1 MKKKKRKRKRKH
13 KNRYNTSFKK
23 REREKRGESWWCC
36 VALATT
42 NLRICASRRRGEMAY
57 HHQYHDQ
64 IERRND
70 DSSTSS
76 SLNLLILRDR
86 GCLFSQDVYAL
97 LPNVEGQMRAAS
109 IQSSNSRAEE
119 FDDRTFKC
127 VVPLRDGGT
136 SICALIHKKFKPME
150 TQEEEVQSVC
160 KYISDCSLEYEIG
173 TEEFMKRYP
182 NKKARNVGRF
192 DPRVDAILLLV
203 KSNRD
208 LDSFLHLMQRAEQPV
223 PSIIVGALST
233 QAKTELKRR
242 TISDVEKYKDVFMLV
257 DASSSANIE
266 STFIK
271 RFFSHREIMRAK
283 NFPNRRVEQAKQRQQ
298 QQRLRKSAERQ
309 SSFLARIFFGAT
321 DRNSSRTI
329 SSGRPTGLMA
339 AAPQKAKKNAV
350 AGGPTTTTTKRLMR
364 RESIQSL
371 AMAFVLVLGLGF
383 IIIETRLPDANSI
396 ASSSPR
402 RAASSSKSSSLL
414 EVAHKTYPG
423 FGLVDVSK
431 ESELSLEV
439 HEIFPETT
447 SVVLDSNAFPPSG
460 DHSDDNRHSL
470 ARFVVSD
477 ALAPRNEKKSEH
489 CAPIIRTTPTNG
501 GAIYQTLDGKTPSG
515 PPLISAGAL
524 IAHPDRIFI
533 YAPPRASKKQ
543 RHISSVESMTL
554 ELPCAREASSRI
566 MKFIVRGRSAKK
578 SKRDS
583 PFFETRIQAITSGA
597 SVRTIRN
604 VRFSSK
610 SENALETKCKN
621 SRCTITVGALRGGT
635 ISFSASSIE
644 RASNSYGSVVTFA
657 SDGSAKA
664 TTGSLEALKELLS
677 NLEYAKAPNTR
688 KSEDVVSI
696 TLTYDE
702 DGKTPTAAR
711 AEQARVLVHVRAACT
726 ARTAKVSGNG
736 VAKTGNNPGKLATI
750 DVFCKDGLGQ
760 ELKGAA
766 LRGGGGSQE
775 LTLEVTHGSD
785 VTQRMK
791 FGVAPDA
798 SCYRAQFVRPA
809 SDYEVTVIIDGAKTP
824 NSPRYVAID
833 ETKTSDV
840 IEKASEK
847 EKKKITASNQRPI
860 IPARYSEDV
869 QEALRHIA
877 SKEHGGSKWKA
888 ANRARNWR
896 PTQVDVIEENEDD
909 NREEEKNKRDYEED
923 DAREEKR
930 ASGLKSF
937 LERRNVIKAESERTK
952 MTDTIKKA
960 KIPEGESKFMKLEG
974 RAPIASDMVVIET
987 EEPTDFHSLPRIPEW
1002 NEETIP
1008 RPENPVQEDDDGG
1021 FQHGDGE
1028 YVHLHE
1034 YVSHEDGSA
1043 SNGELSSSS
1052 LRMKQAFK
1060 ASLKLDSSDGVFK
1073 FDRLQIEQVRRR
1085 ESGHKHLDGHS

>member
-1 MKKKKRKRKRKH
+1 
-13 KNRYNTSFKK
+13 
-23 REREKRGESWWCC
+23 
-36 VALATT
+36 
-42 NLRICASRRRGEMAY
+42 MAY
-57 HHQYHDQ
+57 HHQYHDR

-70 DSSTSS
+70 DSSTPS
-76 SLNLLILRDR
+76 SLNLLVLNDR
-86 GCLFSQDVYAL
+86 GCSFSQDVYAL
-97 LPNVEGQMRAAS
+97 LPNVEGQIRAAS
-109 IQSSNSRAEE
+109 IQSSSSRAEE

-127 VVPLRDGGT
+127 VFPLRDGGT
-136 SICALIHKKFKPME
+136 SICTLIHKKFKPME
-150 TQEEEVQSVC
+150 TQEVQSVC
-160 KYISDCSLEYEIG
+160 KYINIY
-173 TEEFMKRYP
+173 
-182 NKKARNVGRF
+182 
-192 DPRVDAILLLV
+192 RVDAIVLLV

-242 TISDVEKYKDVFMLV
+242 TMGDVEKYRDVFMLI

-271 RFFSHREIMRAK
+271 RFFSRREIMRAK

-298 QQRLRKSAERQ
+298 QQRLRKNAERQ

-350 AGGPTTTTTKRLMR
+350 AGGPTPTTTKRLMR
-364 RESIQSL
+364 LESIQSL

-402 RAASSSKSSSLL
+402 RAASSSKSSSY
-414 EVAHKTYPG
+414 EAAHKTYPG
-423 FGLVDVSK
+423 FGLVDVSE

-447 SVVLDSNAFPPSG
+447 SVVLDSNAFPPSD
-460 DHSDDNRHSL
+460 DHSDDNRYSL

-566 MKFIVRGRSAKK
+566 LKFLVRGRSVKK

-583 PFFETRIQAITSGA
+583 PFFETRIQTITSGA

-736 VAKTGNNPGKLATI
+736 VAKTGNTPGKLATI

-766 LRGGGGSQE
+766 LRGGDGSQE

-798 SCYRAQFVRPA
+798 SCYRRNSFDRR
-809 SDYEVTVIIDGAKTP
+809 VTMKLP
-824 NSPRYVAID
+824 S
-833 ETKTSDV
+833 S
-840 IEKASEK
+840 S
-847 EKKKITASNQRPI
+847 TARKLQIRRTSNQRPI
-860 IPARYSEDV
+860 IPARHSEDI
-869 QEALRHIA
+869 QEALQHIA

-896 PTQVDVIEENEDD
+896 PTQLDVIEENADD
-909 NREEEKNKRDYEED
+909 NREEEKNQRDYEED
-923 DAREEKR
+923 DAREEKL

-952 MTDTIKKA
+952 MEDTIKKA
-960 KIPEGESKFMKLEG
+960 KIPEGESKFMKLKG

-1008 RPENPVQEDDDGG
+1008 RPENPVQEGDDGG

-1034 YVSHEDGSA
+1034 NLSYEDGSA
-1043 SNGELSSSS
+1043 SNGDLSSSS

>member
-1 MKKKKRKRKRKH
+1 
-13 KNRYNTSFKK
+13 
-23 REREKRGESWWCC
+23 
-36 VALATT
+36 
-42 NLRICASRRRGEMAY
+42 MAY
-57 HHQYHDQ
+57 HHQYHDR

-76 SLNLLILRDR
+76 SLNLLVLRDR

-97 LPNVEGQMRAAS
+97 LPNVEGQIRAAS
-109 IQSSNSRAEE
+109 IQSSSSRAEE

-127 VVPLRDGGT
+127 VFPLRDGGT
-136 SICALIHKKFKPME
+136 SICTLIHKKFKPME

-160 KYISDCSLEYEIG
+160 KYIFIY
-173 TEEFMKRYP
+173 
-182 NKKARNVGRF
+182 
-192 DPRVDAILLLV
+192 RVDAIVLLV

-271 RFFSHREIMRAK
+271 RFFSRREIMRAK

-298 QQRLRKSAERQ
+298 QKRLRKSAERQ
-309 SSFLARIFFGAT
+309 SSFLARVFFGAT

-350 AGGPTTTTTKRLMR
+350 AGGPTTATTKRLMR

-402 RAASSSKSSSLL
+402 RAASSSKSSSL
-414 EVAHKTYPG
+414 EAVHKTYHG
-423 FGLVDVSK
+423 FGLVDVSE

-447 SVVLDSNAFPPSG
+447 SVVLDSNAFPPSD
-460 DHSDDNRHSL
+460 DHSDDNRYSL

-477 ALAPRNEKKSEH
+477 ALAPRNEKKPEH
-489 CAPIIRTTPTNG
+489 
-501 GAIYQTLDGKTPSG
+501 YGKTPSG

-533 YAPPRASKKQ
+533 YAPPRVSKKQ

-566 MKFIVRGRSAKK
+566 LKFIVRGRSAKK

-583 PFFETRIQAITSGA
+583 PFFETRIQTITSGA

-610 SENALETKCKN
+610 SENALVTKCKN

-635 ISFSASSIE
+635 LSFSASSIE

-702 DGKTPTAAR
+702 DGKTPTATR

-736 VAKTGNNPGKLATI
+736 VAKTGNTPGKLATI

-766 LRGGGGSQE
+766 LRGGDGSQE

-847 EKKKITASNQRPI
+847 EKKKVTASNQRPI
-860 IPARYSEDV
+860 ILARHSEDV
-869 QEALRHIA
+869 QEALQHIA

-896 PTQVDVIEENEDD
+896 PTQVDVIEENEDN

-923 DAREEKR
+923 DAREEKL

-952 MTDTIKKA
+952 MEDTIKKA

-1008 RPENPVQEDDDGG
+1008 RPENPLQEGDDGG

-1034 YVSHEDGSA
+1034 DLSYEDGSTG
-1043 SNGELSSSS
+1043 NGDLSSSS

-1073 FDRLQIEQVRRR
+1073 FDRLQI
-1085 ESGHKHLDGHS
+1085 

>member
-1 MKKKKRKRKRKH
+1 MKKKKKKRKH

-36 VALATT
+36 VALVTT
-42 NLRICASRRRGEMAY
+42 NVLICASRGVGEMAY
-57 HHQYHDQ
+57 HHQYHDR

-76 SLNLLILRDR
+76 SLNLLVLNDR
-86 GCLFSQDVYAL
+86 GCSFSQDVYAL
-97 LPNVEGQMRAAS
+97 LPNVEGQIRAAS
-109 IQSSNSRAEE
+109 IQSSSSRAEE

-127 VVPLRDGGT
+127 VFPLRDGGT
-136 SICALIHKKFKPME
+136 SICTLIHKKFKPME
-150 TQEEEVQSVC
+150 TQEVQSVC
-160 KYISDCSLEYEIG
+160 KYINIY
-173 TEEFMKRYP
+173 
-182 NKKARNVGRF
+182 
-192 DPRVDAILLLV
+192 RVDAIVLLV

-208 LDSFLHLMQRAEQPV
+208 LDSFLQLMQRAEQPV

-242 TISDVEKYKDVFMLV
+242 TMGDVEKYRDVFMLI

-271 RFFSHREIMRAK
+271 RFFSRREIMRAK

-350 AGGPTTTTTKRLMR
+350 AGGPTPTTTKRLMR
-364 RESIQSL
+364 LESIQSL

-402 RAASSSKSSSLL
+402 RAASSSKSSSL
-414 EVAHKTYPG
+414 EAAHKTYPG
-423 FGLVDVSK
+423 FGLVDVSE

-447 SVVLDSNAFPPSG
+447 SVVLDSNAFPPSD
-460 DHSDDNRHSL
+460 DHSDDNRYSL

-566 MKFIVRGRSAKK
+566 LKFLVRGRSVKK

-583 PFFETRIQAITSGA
+583 PFFETRIQTITSGA

-664 TTGSLEALKELLS
+664 RTGSLEALKELLS

-736 VAKTGNNPGKLATI
+736 VAKTGNTPGKLATI

-766 LRGGGGSQE
+766 LRGGDGSQE

-824 NSPRYVAID
+824 NSPQYVAID

-847 EKKKITASNQRPI
+847 EKKKVTASNQRPI
-860 IPARYSEDV
+860 IPARHSEDI
-869 QEALRHIA
+869 QEALQHIA
-877 SKEHGGSKWKA
+877 SKEHVGSKWKA

-896 PTQVDVIEENEDD
+896 PTQLDVIEENADD

-923 DAREEKR
+923 DAREEKL

-952 MTDTIKKA
+952 MEDTIKKA
-960 KIPEGESKFMKLEG
+960 KIPEGESKFMKLKG

-1008 RPENPVQEDDDGG
+1008 RPENPVQEGDDGG

-1034 YVSHEDGSA
+1034 NLSYEDGSA
-1043 SNGELSSSS
+1043 SNGDLSSSS

>member
-1 MKKKKRKRKRKH
+1 
-13 KNRYNTSFKK
+13 
-23 REREKRGESWWCC
+23 
-36 VALATT
+36 
-42 NLRICASRRRGEMAY
+42 MAY
-57 HHQYHDQ
+57 HHQYHDR

-76 SLNLLILRDR
+76 SLNLLVLRDR

-97 LPNVEGQMRAAS
+97 LPNVEGQIRAAS
-109 IQSSNSRAEE
+109 IQSSSSRAEE

-127 VVPLRDGGT
+127 VFPLRDGGT
-136 SICALIHKKFKPME
+136 SICTLIHKKFKPME

-160 KYISDCSLEYEIG
+160 KYIFIY
-173 TEEFMKRYP
+173 
-182 NKKARNVGRF
+182 
-192 DPRVDAILLLV
+192 RVDAIVLLV

-271 RFFSHREIMRAK
+271 RFFSRREIMRAK

-298 QQRLRKSAERQ
+298 QKRLRKSAERQ
-309 SSFLARIFFGAT
+309 SSFLARVFFGAT

-350 AGGPTTTTTKRLMR
+350 AGGPTTATTKRLMR

-402 RAASSSKSSSLL
+402 RAASSSKSSSL
-414 EVAHKTYPG
+414 EAVHKTYHG
-423 FGLVDVSK
+423 FGLVDVSE

-447 SVVLDSNAFPPSG
+447 SVVLDSNAFPPSD
-460 DHSDDNRHSL
+460 DHSDDNRYSL

-477 ALAPRNEKKSEH
+477 ALAPRNEKKPEH

-533 YAPPRASKKQ
+533 YTPPRVSKKQ

-554 ELPCAREASSRI
+554 ELP
-566 MKFIVRGRSAKK
+566 GRSAKK

-583 PFFETRIQAITSGA
+583 PFFETRIQTITSGA

-610 SENALETKCKN
+610 SENALVTKCKN

-635 ISFSASSIE
+635 LSFSASSIE
-644 RASNSYGSVVTFA
+644 RASNSYGSVATFA

-736 VAKTGNNPGKLATI
+736 VAKTGNTPGKLATI

-766 LRGGGGSQE
+766 LRGGDGSQE

-840 IEKASEK
+840 IEKAIEK
-847 EKKKITASNQRPI
+847 EKKKVTASNQRPI
-860 IPARYSEDV
+860 ILARHSEDV
-869 QEALRHIA
+869 QEALQHIA

-896 PTQVDVIEENEDD
+896 PTQVDVIEENEDN

-923 DAREEKR
+923 DAREEKL

-952 MTDTIKKA
+952 MEDTIKKA

-1008 RPENPVQEDDDGG
+1008 RPENPLQEGDDGG

-1034 YVSHEDGSA
+1034 DLSYEDGSTG
-1043 SNGELSSSS
+1043 NGDLSSSS

-1085 ESGHKHLDGHS
+1085 ESRHKHLDGHS